1 MIIVILKMIVWLIV
15 PAVNMYVDRKG
26 RVPFYL
32 PVNIV
37 RFMCAILHGVLMLT
51 NVDYTPWTMSGWQ
64 LVLLWAPIFIFQATS
79 FWLIFDVGINILQ
92 KKPHILYRDTKEG
105 NSGWIERFFKDKP
118 DWTYYTAKAAALV
131 LLIISSYVLVHNY
144 Q

>member
-1 MIIVILKMIVWLIV
+1 MMTFKLLLWLIPIAINV
-15 PAVNMYVDRKG
+15 YVDRKG

-32 PVNIV
+32 LVNIA
-37 RFMCAILHGVLMLT
+37 RGIAAILHGTLMLT
-51 NVDYTPWTMSGWQ
+51 GVDYTPWTMAWWE
-64 LVLLWAPIFIFQATS
+64 LILLWLPIFTFQMTS
-79 FWLIFDVGINILQ
+79 FWLLFDLGINIVQ
-92 KKPHILYRDTKEG
+92 KKSSLLYRDTKEG